1 MEAHRPAAAA
11 TRRRATT
18 VRRGICYSRSMLS
31 PLLPGPPVPPLFASS
46 VDDRGNART
55 TRVRPNDP
63 VSADPLTILVVDDD
77 PANLALAQALLEAE
91 GYNVWGATDGKSMFA
106 RLRGGT
112 PALIL
117 MDIQLPEVDGW
128 ELTRQLKADAAT
140 RDIPVILYTSPS
152 PR

>member
-91 GYNVWGATDGKSMFA
+91 GYNVWGATDGKSMGA
-106 RLRGGT
+106 SPLRIAT
-112 PALIL
+112 
-117 MDIQLPEVDGW
+117 VS
-128 ELTRQLKADAAT
+128 DATWVKSMRHHAT
-140 RDIPVILYTSPS
+140 GKCSL
-152 PR
+152 